1 MKILAVR
8 GSNIA
13 SLAGPFALDF
23 AAGPLSQTGLF
34 AITGPTGA
42 GKSTLLDAICL
53 ALFDN
58 TPRLSTDGGAAKI
71 GYAREIGDLDET
83 IQSNDPRGLLTRG
96 ATAGFAEVDF
106 VGTDG
111 HRHRARW
118 SVQRAR
124 KSGQLQA
131 QKLSCEDLD
140 TKERQSER
148 KRDTLAHISE
158 KLGLDFQQFRRSI
171 LLAQG
176 EFAAFLRAKAKDRG
190 ELLERVTRTDL
201 YARISIAAYSRAKE
215 ESRTLDDLE
224 ARLQSVNVLSD
235 DGRKQLDEQ
244 IRVLEETDKAAVVLL
259 KELEDELAWHD
270 RRRRLAQSVL
280 ESVESLST
288 LLERWAAYEP
298 DAWAPPKLGEANAVP
313 RFAMGVRQRLTVAT
327 RLDAV
332 LGDAARALEEATT
345 ESKALEARREQLA
358 KAAHDAEVKAAA
370 TKSELEGIEAWLGAN
385 AGTERLAK
393 DWALCERELQ
403 IHANAHAK
411 LAALQKEEDQL
422 GQKRLT
428 AFEAVE
434 NAESTLALARE
445 ELKVAKD
452 RCEKAEARQRA
463 IPIEDIRTS
472 RETGR
477 SKATLLDKTI
487 ELFASYRS
495 VGATMAAA
503 EGAKTDG
510 QANVASLREARTTL
524 DARVAQAEEDLK
536 RVRATLDL
544 SGHRKELVAG
554 QPCPLCGSPDHPFA
568 RHDPGAKRL
577 VDEQETAIK
586 VLKRDRDGVIDDLA
600 KQEAAVKTAA
610 KVVDDGE
617 KKRKELATRLEANG
631 TSWTALAVNEEQP
644 LPPVDREDGPAQLAA
659 RRTAVE
665 EANGRLDE
673 ALAQYALI
681 SKEVGEARRE
691 KDTRQAGVDKAGKH
705 AEEARALV
713 ALLKVEAQK
722 NVQARHAATQAQT
735 SSRLV
740 IDEAFDGDTW
750 RTELLA
756 NPKTFLEGCRERVMQ
771 LSVKRKALEG
781 CKVRLPAEQ
790 VNSGAKREQLG
801 KLAADCEAASKK
813 VEERTAKLQEHRK
826 ARGALFAG
834 HPTDNVERDLLAIE
848 NVEAQRSERERAL
861 AEHEFENKTKRSFDA
876 LGPALTEQRGKSQV
890 TRQQLE
896 VTRSKRAIDDEAR
909 RQRDAL
915 VPEIERQRASKDRW
929 ANLAQLIGSA
939 TGAKFRDFAQ
949 GVTLR
954 IVLEYANE
962 HLRNL
967 RPRYSLMAVPGQ
979 SLEIQVVDHDMGEE
993 VRTVSSLSGGE
1004 TFLVSLALAL
1014 GLAASGGSVA
1024 EVETLFID
1032 EGFGALDEEAMEAA
1046 IAVLDTLRATGKTI
1060 GVISHV
1066 ERLPDILGAHVR
1078 VTPAGGGL
1086 STVEVVGG

>member
-23 AAGPLSQTGLF
+23 ASGPLSQTGLF

-58 TPRLSTDGGAAKI
+58 TPRLSADGGDAKI
-71 GYAREIGDLDET
+71 GYTHEDGRPDET
-83 IQSNDPRGLLTRG
+83 MQSDDRRGLLTRG
-96 ATAGFAEVDF
+96 TTAGYAEVDF
-106 VGTDG
+106 VGRDG
-111 HRHRARW
+111 HRYRARW

-124 KSGQLQA
+124 KSGVLQP
-131 QKLSCEDLD
+131 QKLSIQYLD
-140 TKERQSER
+140 TNGPPSQG
-148 KRDTLAHISE
+148 KRDTLADISD
-158 KLGLDFQQFRRSI
+158 KLGFDFQQFRRSI

-190 ELLERVTRTDL
+190 ELLERVTRTDV
-201 YARISIAAYSRAKE
+201 YARISMAAFARAKE

-224 ARLQSVNVLSD
+224 ARMQSVNVLGD

-244 IRVLEETDKAAVVLL
+244 IRLLEETDKAAASVL
-259 KELEDELAWHD
+259 KELEDELAWHE
-270 RRRRLAQSVL
+270 RRRRLAQSAS
-280 ESVESLST
+280 ESVETLST

-298 DAWAPPKLGEANAVP
+298 DAWAPPKLKEADAVP
-313 RFAMGVRQRLTVAT
+313 RFALGVRQRLTVAT
-327 RLDAV
+327 KLDAV
-332 LGDAARALEEATT
+332 LGDAARALEEARSD
-345 ESKALEARREQLA
+345 SKALEARREQLA
-358 KAAHDAEVKAAA
+358 KAAHEADARAAA
-370 TKSELEGIEAWLGAN
+370 TKSELEGIEAWLASN
-385 AGTERLAK
+385 ARTERLAK
-393 DWALCERELQ
+393 DWALCERDLQ
-403 IHANAHAK
+403 IHADAHAK

-422 GQKRLT
+422 GHKRLT

-434 NAESTLALARE
+434 NAESALALARE
-445 ELKVAKD
+445 ELKTAKD
-452 RCEKAEARQRA
+452 RCEKAEARQLEV
-463 IPIEDIRTS
+463 PVEDIRTS
-472 RETGR
+472 REVGR
-477 SKATLLDKTI
+477 SKATLLDKTL

-495 VGATMAAA
+495 AGAALAAA
-503 EGAKTDG
+503 QDARTEGRAH
-510 QANVASLREARTTL
+510 VASLREAKMTL
-524 DARVAQAEEDLK
+524 DARAAQAEEDLK
-536 RVRATLDL
+536 RARATLDL

-577 VDEQETAIK
+577 VDEQEAAIT
-586 VLKRDRDGVIDDLA
+586 VLKRERDGVIDHMA

-610 KVVDDGE
+610 KAVEDGE
-617 KKRKELATRLEANG
+617 KKRTDLAAQVEANG
-631 TSWTALAVNEEQP
+631 RSWASLAGDGQP
-644 LPPVDREDGPAQLAA
+644 LPSVDREDGPAQLTA

-665 EANGRLDE
+665 EANGKLDE
-673 ALAQYALI
+673 VLAQYALL

-691 KDTRQAGVDKAGKH
+691 KDTRQTSVDKMGKL

-713 ALLKVEAQK
+713 ALLKVEAEK
-722 NVQARHAATQAQT
+722 IVQSRLAATHAHD

-740 IDEAFDGDTW
+740 LDEAFDGAPW
-750 RTELLA
+750 RTELVA
-756 NPKTFLEGCRERVMQ
+756 NPKIFIKSCRERVAE
-771 LSVKRKALEG
+771 LGVKRKALER

-790 VNSGAKREQLG
+790 VDGQAKREQLG
-801 KLAADCEAASKK
+801 KLASDCEAASKK
-813 VEERTAKLQEHRK
+813 VEDRTAKIQELRK

-834 HPTDNVERDLLAIE
+834 HPTDTVEADLLAVE
-848 NVEAQRSERERAL
+848 NVEAQRIERERAV
-861 AEHEFENKTKRSFDA
+861 AEHELENKTKRSFEA
-876 LGPALTEQRGKSQV
+876 VGPALAEQRSKSQV
-890 TRQQLE
+890 TRQRLE
-896 VTRSKRAIDDEAR
+896 ETRSRRVIDDEAR

-915 VPEIERQRASKDRW
+915 GPEIERQRASKNRW

-962 HLRNL
+962 HLRDL

-979 SLEIQVVDHDMGEE
+979 SLEIQVVDHDMGDE

-1086 STVEVVGG
+1086 STVEVVGV

>member
-8 GSNIA
+8 GNNIA

-23 AAGPLSQTGLF
+23 ASGPLSQTGLF

-53 ALFDN
+53 ALFDD
-58 TPRLSTDGGAAKI
+58 TPRLSTDGGDAKI
-71 GYAREIGDLDET
+71 GHAHENGHPDET
-83 IQSNDPRGLLTRG
+83 MQSDDPRGLLTRG
-96 ATAGFAEVDF
+96 ATAGYAEVDF
-106 VGTDG
+106 VGRDG
-111 HRHRARW
+111 HRYRARW

-124 KSGQLQA
+124 KSGLLQP
-131 QKLSCEDLD
+131 QKLSLQYLD
-140 TKERQSER
+140 TNGPPSQG
-148 KRDTLAHISE
+148 KRDTLADISD
-158 KLGLDFQQFRRSI
+158 KLGFDFQQFRRSI

-201 YARISIAAYSRAKE
+201 YARISMAAFARAKE

-224 ARLQSVNVLSD
+224 ARLQSVSVLGD
-235 DGRKQLDEQ
+235 DDRKQLDEQ
-244 IRVLEETDKAAVVLL
+244 IRLLEETDKAAVVML
-259 KELEDELAWHD
+259 KELEDELAWHE
-270 RRRRLAQSVL
+270 RRRRLAQSAL
-280 ESVESLST
+280 QSAESLST

-298 DAWAPPKLGEANAVP
+298 DAWARPKLKDTDAVP
-313 RFAMGVRQRLTVAT
+313 RFAIGVRQRLTVAT
-327 RLDAV
+327 KLDAV

-358 KAAHDAEVKAAA
+358 KATREADAKAAA
-370 TKSELEGIEAWLGAN
+370 TKSEFEGIEAWLAAN

-393 DWALCERELQ
+393 DWALNEREIQ
-403 IHANAHAK
+403 IHADAHAK

-422 GQKRLT
+422 GRKRLG

-445 ELKVAKD
+445 ELKAAKD
-452 RCEKAEARQRA
+452 RCDKAEARQRE
-463 IPIEDIRTS
+463 IPMEDVRAS

-477 SKATLLDKTI
+477 GKATLLDKTL

-495 VGATMAAA
+495 AGATLVAA
-503 EGAKTDG
+503 EDARTEG
-510 QANVASLREARTTL
+510 QANVASLREAKMML

-600 KQEAAVKTAA
+600 KQEAAVRTSA
-610 KVVDDGE
+610 KAVEDGE
-617 KKRKELATRLEANG
+617 KKRKGLATQLEANG
-631 TSWTALAVNEEQP
+631 KSWATLAWDEQP
-644 LPPVDREDGPAQLAA
+644 LPSVDRDDGPAQLTA
-659 RRTAVE
+659 RRAAIE
-665 EANGRLDE
+665 EANGKLDE
-673 ALAQYALI
+673 ILAHHELL
-681 SKEVGEARRE
+681 SKEVAEARRE
-691 KDTRQAGVDKAGKH
+691 KDARQANVDKAGKL

-713 ALLKVEAQK
+713 ALLKVEAEK
-722 NVQARHAATQAQT
+722 IVQARHAATHAHD

-740 IDEAFDGDTW
+740 LDEAFDGDPW
-750 RTELLA
+750 RTELVA
-756 NPKTFLEGCRERVMQ
+756 NPKTFVEGCRERVME
-771 LSVKRKALEG
+771 LGVKRKALER

-790 VNSGAKREQLG
+790 VDGQAKREQLG
-801 KLAADCEAASKK
+801 KLASDCEAASKK
-813 VEERTAKLQEHRK
+813 VEDRTAKLEEHRK

-834 HPTDNVERDLLAIE
+834 HPTDKVEADLLAVE
-848 NVEAQRSERERAL
+848 NVEAQRIERERAL
-861 AEHEFENKTKRSFDA
+861 AEHELENKTKRSFDA
-876 LGPALTEQRGKSQV
+876 LAPALAEQRSKSQL

-896 VTRSKRAIDDEAR
+896 VTRSRRAIDDEAR

-915 VPEIERQRASKDRW
+915 GPEIERQRASKDRW

-962 HLRNL
+962 HLREL

-979 SLEIQVVDHDMGEE
+979 SLEIQVVDHEMGDE

-1086 STVEVVGG
+1086 STVEVVGA